1 MMDCLDKI
9 LDFYNNKDTEELRDI
24 RIRLGQILIKLMD
37 DLKNPI
43 NLDRVQN
50 CLILLINLFFDIESP
65 DHYHLQGKSSK
76 ELTKDEL
83 DRLNELL
90 LKELNILNLN

>member
-1 MMDCLDKI
+1 MDCLDKI
-9 LDFYNNKDTEELRDI
+9 LDFYNNRDTEELRNI
-24 RIRLGQILIKLMD
+24 RIRLGKILIKLMD
-37 DLKNPI
+37 DLKSPG
-43 NLDRVQN
+43 NLERVQN
-50 CLILLINLFFDIESP
+50 CLILLINLFFDIEYP

-90 LKELNILNLN
+90 LKEFNNFSLN

>member
-1 MMDCLDKI
+1 MDCLDKI
-9 LDFYNNKDTEELRDI
+9 LDFYNNRDTEELRNI
-24 RIRLGQILIKLMD
+24 RVRLGKILIKLMD
-37 DLKNPI
+37 DLKDPV

-65 DHYHLQGKSSK
+65 DHYHRQGKSSK

-83 DRLNELL
+83 DKLNELL
-90 LKELNILNLN
+90 LKELNSYN

>member
-1 MMDCLDKI
+1 MDCLDKI
-9 LDFYNNKDTEELRDI
+9 LDFYNNRDAEELRNI
-24 RIRLGQILIKLMD
+24 RVRLGKILIKLMD
-37 DLKNPI
+37 DLKNPN

-83 DRLNELL
+83 DKLNELL
-90 LKELNILNLN
+90 IKELNSYN

>member
-1 MMDCLDKI
+1 MDCLDKI
-9 LDFYNNKDTEELRDI
+9 LDFYAHKDSEELRNI
-24 RIRLGQILIKLMD
+24 RVRLGKILIKLMD
-37 DLKNPI
+37 DLKNPN

-83 DRLNELL
+83 DKLNELL
-90 LKELNILNLN
+90 IKELNSYN